1 MGLQSLSRETDGQK
15 HTNLNIQNLISD
27 FILEISDFGKVRT
40 DTCIIPGLQIDHI
53 LNILSFGIPEEK

>member
-27 FILEISDFGKVRT
+27 FILKVYFGKVKQDNLYHTR
-40 DTCIIPGLQIDHI
+40 PS
-53 LNILSFGIPEEK
+53 N

>member
-1 MGLQSLSRETDGQK
+1 MGLQSLSRETDGLK
-15 HTNLNIQNLISD
+15 HTNLNIEYLISD
-27 FILEISDFGKVRT
+27 FILQVHFGEVTT

>member
-15 HTNLNIQNLISD
+15 HTNLNIRNLISV
-27 FILEISDFGKVRT
+27 FIFKVLSGNVRT

>member
-15 HTNLNIQNLISD
+15 HKDLNIQNLISD
-27 FILEISDFGKVRT
+27 FILKVYFGKVRT